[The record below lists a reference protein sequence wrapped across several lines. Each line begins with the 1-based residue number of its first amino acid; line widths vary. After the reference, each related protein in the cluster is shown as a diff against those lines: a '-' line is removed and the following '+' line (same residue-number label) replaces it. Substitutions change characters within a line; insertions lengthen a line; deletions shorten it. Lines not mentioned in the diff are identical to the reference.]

1 MTIKKVT
8 VEDLRKI
15 RGGGAGKVRRAE
27 RKAIRQLTREY
38 GKDLTKKNRTR
49 KSTDNPKDTTPT
61 EPEKIGT
68 EKP

>member
-27 RKAIRQLTREY
+27 RKAIKQLTREE
-38 GKDLTKKNRTR
+38 GKKLTHKNRTR
-49 KSTDNPKDTTPT
+49 KSTDEPKDAKA
-61 EPEKIGT
+61 PEVGT
-68 EKP
+68 ETP